1 MSNVKNEIRNLIE
14 YLNQRTKEY
23 DEGHPTITDTEW
35 DEKYFKLKDL
45 EDKFRII
52 YNDSPT
58 QSISYEV
65 VNSLKKSEHN
75 HSMLSLDKTKSIE
88 EVASFIGKKESIAM
102 LKMDGLTC
110 SLKYSKGQLI
120 SAETRGNG
128 LIGEDILHN
137 AKVINSIPKYINYS
151 DDLIIDGEV
160 VCLIDDFEEF
170 KEEYK
175 NPRNFASGSI
185 RLLDSKECAKRKLTF
200 IAWDVIEGFDFIKT
214 VSGKLKS
221 IEKLGFSIVPFCS
234 YQTES
239 ADNSQIELMTIIE
252 QLKETANQIYYPIDG
267 IVFKFDNIEYGKSLG
282 FTAHHFK
289 NAIAFKFAD
298 EVVKSKLVNIDWTIG
313 RTGVLTPV
321 AVFEPI
327 EIDGSTVNRAS
338 LHNISIMDELSGGFE
353 RIGDTL
359 YIFKAN
365 QIIPQ
370 VSLWEH
376 NGEYDKDKHLNI
388 PTVCPICGA
397 KTAIK
402 KEIDTKILVCTN
414 PFCEGKLINKLDHY
428 CGKKG
433 MDIKGLSKATL
444 EKLINWGWVNKVSDI
459 YELSNF
465 YTYWIEKPGF
475 GAKSVSNILAAI
487 QNSRKCTLDKFIAA
501 LGIDLIG
508 STASKD
514 LANYFKTWDNF
525 IEAVKSGFHFYD
537 LPNFGYETHQAIINF
552 NYDEANEIYNNY
564 LTIDPI
570 TETDSKNDL
579 NGITV
584 VITGKL
590 NHFKNR
596 DEMKSAIEAR
606 GGKVVGSISSKT
618 TCLINN
624 DINSTSSKNVNAK
637 KLNIPILSEDAFIET
652 YGF

>member
-110 SLKYSKGQLI
+110 SLKYSNGQLI

-221 IEKLGFSIVPFCS
+221 IEKLGFSIVPFCF
-234 YQTES
+234 YPTKY
-239 ADNSQIELMTIIE
+239 ADNSQVELMTIIE
-252 QLKETANQIYYPIDG
+252 HLKETANQIYYPIDG
-267 IVFKFDNIEYGKSLG
+267 IVFKFDNIEYGRSLG
-282 FTAHHFK
+282 QTSHHFK
-289 NAIAFKFAD
+289 NALAFKFAD
-298 EVVKSKLVNIDWTIG
+298 DTMETELIDIEWTMG
-313 RTGVLTPV
+313 RTGILTPV
-321 AVFEPI
+321 AIFNPI
-327 EIDGSTVNRAS
+327 ELEGSIVSRAS
-338 LHNISIMDELSGGFE
+338 LHNISIMEEILGKPYVGQKVWVSK
-353 RIGDTL
+353 R
-359 YIFKAN
+359 N
-365 QIIPQ
+365 MIIPQ
-370 VSLWEH
+370 IE
-376 NGEYDKDKHLNI
+376 
-388 PTVCPICGA
+388 
-397 KTAIK
+397 
-402 KEIDTKILVCTN
+402 
-414 PFCEGKLINKLDHY
+414 
-428 CGKKG
+428 
-433 MDIKGLSKATL
+433 KA
-444 EKLINWGWVNKVSDI
+444 EKLG
-459 YELSNF
+459 
-465 YTYWIEKPGF
+465 
-475 GAKSVSNILAAI
+475 
-487 QNSRKCTLDKFIAA
+487 Q
-501 LGIDLIG
+501 
-508 STASKD
+508 
-514 LANYFKTWDNF
+514 
-525 IEAVKSGFHFYD
+525 
-537 LPNFGYETHQAIINF
+537 
-552 NYDEANEIYNNY
+552 
-564 LTIDPI
+564 
-570 TETDSKNDL
+570 TD
-579 NGITV
+579 
-584 VITGKL
+584 VI
-590 NHFKNR
+590 
-596 DEMKSAIEAR
+596 
-606 GGKVVGSISSKT
+606 
-618 TCLINN
+618 
-624 DINSTSSKNVNAK
+624 
-637 KLNIPILSEDAFIET
+637 
-652 YGF
+652 